1 MQGVQDA
8 GRVEQMLLEEVR
20 MSPACPRSPLH
31 VLVHLRKKE
40 HILTTTYYFDTSLSP
55 LLLFLKSVVLSSS
68 RARSRAL
75 YGFLLH

>member
-40 HILTTTYYFDTSLSP
+40 HILTTTYTSLSP